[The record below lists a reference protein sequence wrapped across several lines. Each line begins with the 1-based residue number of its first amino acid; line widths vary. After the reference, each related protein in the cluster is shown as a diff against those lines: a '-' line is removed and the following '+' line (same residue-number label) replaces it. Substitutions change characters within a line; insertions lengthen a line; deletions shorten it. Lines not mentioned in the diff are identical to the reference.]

1 MKNFLINDSVFTK
14 KTMKIKNA
22 KIGSLF
28 NVLVYSRQPSLRN
41 IYRTKERNCL
51 LLEVIKDN
59 YFDKGLIVYLHNG
72 KRKVIDLS
80 DDIYDRYE
88 FELQK

>member
-1 MKNFLINDSVFTK
+1 MNNK
-14 KTMKIKNA
+14 KISKA
-22 KIGSLF
+22 KAGALF
-28 NVLVYSRQPSLRN
+28 NILVYARQPQLRN
-41 IYRTKERNCL
+41 IYKTKERNCL

-59 YFDKGLIVYLHNG
+59 YFEKGLVIYLHDG

-80 DDIYDRYE
+80 DDIYDRYK